1 MRGQVSANISLPGL
15 LHAKAWAEA
24 YELIDLQL
32 SPLGLRAI
40 EALDPGS
47 GDTVLDIGCGAGQT
61 LLQLAERVGTEGRVI
76 GVDVAPL
83 LVEIARRRTEPLSQV
98 RLIQA
103 DAQFLDL
110 PSESADAV
118 FSRFGVMTFKDP
130 VAAFANFRRILKP
143 SGALAFSCWRSL
155 QENELD
161 HLPLS
166 AAGFQSTVDD
176 SPFSFADPEHIC
188 RTLEAAG
195 FSEIIIQPHDEKVS
209 SGDLDAMTWV
219 LLKVGPLGKIV
230 RENPALLATAEPPLR
245 EALAALGEPS
255 NVQLLASVWI
265 VTARVQRPGSRLCHL
280 PCLQID
286 RYPDTK
292 LCSET
297 MLGLSGTAVVK
308 AIKAERPVSTPNG
321 CSVAPPRRPDWW

>member
-1 MRGQVSANISLPGL
+1 MALRACYGPPMLGQGSANITPQGL

-32 SPLGLRAI
+32 SQLGLRAI
-40 EALDPGS
+40 EALGLDS
-47 GDTVLDIGCGAGQT
+47 GDIVLDIGCGAGQT
-61 LLQLAERVGTEGRVI
+61 LLQLAERVGTEGQVI

-83 LVEIARRRTEPLSQV
+83 LLEIAKRRTEPLSQV

-103 DAQFLDL
+103 DAQSLDV
-110 PSESADAV
+110 PSESIDAV
-118 FSRFGVMTFKDP
+118 FSRFGVMSFNDP

-166 AAGFQSTVDD
+166 AAGIQSTVDE
-176 SPFSFADPEHIC
+176 SPFSFADPEHIR
-188 RTLEAAG
+188 RTLVAAG
-195 FSEIIIQPHDEKVS
+195 FREIIIQSHDEKVS

-230 RENPALLATAEPPLR
+230 RENPALQAVAEPLLR
-245 EALAALGEPS
+245 EALAALGDPS
-255 NVQLLASVWI
+255 RVQLLASVWI
-265 VTARVQRPGSRLCHL
+265 VTARGGAATR
-280 PCLQID
+280 
-286 RYPDTK
+286 
-292 LCSET
+292 
-297 MLGLSGTAVVK
+297 
-308 AIKAERPVSTPNG
+308 
-321 CSVAPPRRPDWW
+321 